1 MSDSPPLVAQLTAQM
16 VRIESTNPG
25 PAGEDLPGRREA
37 DISAFVLEWLRAR
50 GVSADRR
57 EFLSGRFNVSAVVPG
72 AGPRRLLL
80 DAHTDT
86 VPTEGM
92 AGDPFSGEI
101 RDGRVIGRGACD
113 DKGTLAAAMCAL
125 AGLVADGVQPPA
137 TIELLASG
145 DEEGGFRGIRDW
157 VVRGGRA
164 DGAIVG
170 EASELQLIAAAKGA
184 VRLKVRTHGNSVHT
198 SVPEL
203 GVNAVTAMA
212 RVICGIED
220 ELKPK
225 LAACTHPLL
234 GTPRLTVSM
243 VHGGRRANIVPDFCE
258 IDLDRRLLP
267 AETRESALA
276 EIDALLAD
284 LRSRHS
290 DLSVE
295 RCEPYS
301 YVIAPECPLDDPL
314 LLAAAEALRAEGLPG
329 EPRGVPY
336 TTHASVLAEA
346 GIPCITLGPG
356 SIDQAHSPD
365 EWVEISQLEAAVR
378 LYRRLFETFGAP
390 G

>member
-1 MSDSPPLVAQLTAQM
+1 MSIPGVVELTSRM
-16 VRIESTNPG
+16 VRIESINPG
-25 PAGEDLPGRREA
+25 PAGDDVPGRREA
-37 DISAFVLEWLRAR
+37 DISAFVREWLQEHGLPAE
-50 GVSADRR
+50 RR
-57 EFLSGRFNVSAVVPG
+57 EFFPGRFNVLATVPG

-86 VPTEGM
+86 VPVEGM
-92 AGDPFSGEI
+92 AGDPLSGDI
-101 RDGRVIGRGACD
+101 RDGRVYGRGAVD
-113 DKGTLAAAMCAL
+113 DKGTLAAMMCAL
-125 AGLVADGVQPPA
+125 AGLVADGLTPPA

-157 VVRGGRA
+157 VEQDGRA
-164 DGAIVG
+164 DGALVG
-170 EASELQLIAAAKGA
+170 EASELGLIAAAKGA
-184 VRLKVRTHGNSVHT
+184 VRLKIRTHGKAVHA

-220 ELKPK
+220 RLKPR
-225 LAACTHPLL
+225 LAARQHPLL
-234 GTPRLTVSM
+234 GSPRLTVAIIR
-243 VHGGRRANIVPDFCE
+243 GGWRGNIVPDLCE

-267 AETRESALA
+267 EETRESALA
-276 EIDALLAD
+276 ELDALLDELRAEHPD
-284 LRSRHS
+284 LN
-290 DLSVE
+290 VE

-301 YVIAPECPLDDPL
+301 HVIAPECPLDDPL
-314 LLAAAEALRAEGLPG
+314 LLTAAEALRREGLPA

-365 EWVEISQLEAAVR
+365 EWVEVSQLKTAVR
-378 LYRRLFETFGAP
+378 LYRCIFETFGA
-390 G
+390 GG